1 MNESKFVKG
10 MVIGAIAGAG
20 LSLLDRVT
28 REDVK
33 YKLRTVSSDV
43 KYYSKNR
50 EDLKMKLQEKAD
62 QIHTV
67 YNQFSQDAQYLSDK
81 VDELKTLTPQV
92 KTLVTDTKDAF
103 VHSKEEY
110 KTIVKSEEDQF
121 EMPVLP
127 EHVYEEK
134 GNSFS

>member
-1 MNESKFVKG
+1 MKESKFVKG

-28 REDVK
+28 REEVK
-33 YKLRTVSSDV
+33 YKIRTVSSDV
-43 KYYSKNR
+43 KYYSQNR

-67 YNQFSQDAQYLSDK
+67 YNQFSQDAQYLSVK

-110 KTIVKSEEDQF
+110 KTIVKNEEDQF

-127 EHVYEEK
+127 DEVYEEK
-134 GNSFS
+134 GSSFS

>member
-1 MNESKFVKG
+1 MKESKFVKG
-10 MVIGAIAGAG
+10 IVIGAIAGAG
-20 LSLLDRVT
+20 LSLLDRIT

-121 EMPVLP
+121 KMPVLP
-127 EHVYEEK
+127 EEVYEEK
-134 GNSFS
+134 GSSFS

>member
-10 MVIGAIAGAG
+10 IVIGAIAGAG

-33 YKLRTVSSDV
+33 YKLRNVSSDV

-110 KTIVKSEEDQF
+110 KTIVKNEEDQF

-127 EHVYEEK
+127 EQVYEEK
-134 GNSFS
+134 GSSFS

>member
-1 MNESKFVKG
+1 MKESKFVKG

-20 LSLLDRVT
+20 LSLLDRIT

-110 KTIVKSEEDQF
+110 KTIVKNEENQF

-127 EHVYEEK
+127 EQVYEEK
-134 GNSFS
+134 GSSFS

>member
-1 MNESKFVKG
+1 MKESKFVKG
-10 MVIGAIAGAG
+10 MLIGAIAGAG
-20 LSLLDRVT
+20 LSLLDRIT

-110 KTIVKSEEDQF
+110 KTIVKNEENQF

-127 EHVYEEK
+127 EQVYEEK
-134 GNSFS
+134 GSSFS

>member
-1 MNESKFVKG
+1 MKESKFVKG

-20 LSLLDRVT
+20 LSLLDRIT

-110 KTIVKSEEDQF
+110 KTIVKNEEDQF

-127 EHVYEEK
+127 EQVYEEK
-134 GNSFS
+134 GSSFS